1 MVYFDDAEKE
11 ITAIMTIDPSGRIR
25 KILQK
30 EWKEIKEFYMRF
42 CR

>member
-11 ITAIMTIDPSGRIR
+11 INTIITLDQSERIGKMT
-25 KILQK
+25 QK
-30 EWKEIKEFYMRF
+30 EWKEIKQFFMRF